1 MILLAAHSPV
11 IYGKPRPQPKGKGMN
26 TNDLKL
32 ADDVSALSTQCTCT
46 FPCGGTEPGCPSA
59 PALENALS
67 TMVGGTHYT
76 KLAIQP
82 AEFAMT
88 QGYDFCAASILKY
101 LSRHESKNGRQDA
114 EKALH
119 FAQLRVE
126 IVRKH
131 HLKNFLYAVKAVWRA
146 TGLSWVLS
154 TDETINAR
162 SDMDQYIQANG
173 FTGNTARALRALE
186 DWVKNGSPS
195 LASPKLEHV
204 IDAII
209 AAYDSTNRGDDNHA

>member
-1 MILLAAHSPV
+1 
-11 IYGKPRPQPKGKGMN
+11 MN

-32 ADDVSALSTQCTCT
+32 ADDVSALSTQFTCT

-59 PALENALS
+59 PAPENALS

-146 TGLSWVLS
+146 TGLTWVLS
-154 TDETINAR
+154 TDGNIGGRT
-162 SDMDQYIQANG
+162 DMDQYILVNG
-173 FTGNTARALRALE
+173 FTGATATSLRGL
-186 DWVKNGSPS
+186 DMWVTAGVPTAHFPQMTN
-195 LASPKLEHV
+195 AIE
-204 IDAII
+204 AII
-209 AAYDSTNRGDDNHA
+209 ASYDSTDCGDNNHG